1 MSEGFSIVFMGT
13 PDFGIPAFR
22 KLIEAGF
29 SIKAVVTAP
38 DKPTGRG
45 RKLKPCAMKQEAQKH
60 ELPVLQ
66 PENLKDE
73 AFLEDL
79 KAYEPDLQIVVAFR
93 KLPKS
98 VWNLPTKGTINLHAS
113 LLPDYRGA
121 APINWAI
128 INGETKTG
136 VTTFYINDQID
147 TGFIIY
153 QESVEINE
161 NELAGELH
169 DKLSEIGG
177 NLVLK
182 TAAVIQKGQPPLKE
196 QAQISNPKKAPKI
209 NKADCRIDWHDIV
222 DNVHNLIRGLSPFP
236 GAWTTWQGT
245 NIKIFRTEKEN
256 NQVMEQPGTLLP
268 TKSELKV
275 TAKDGCVKIL
285 ELQPEGSRKMD
296 SGSFLNGFSIP
307 AGSRFE

>member
-1 MSEGFSIVFMGT
+1 M
-13 PDFGIPAFR
+13 
-22 KLIEAGF
+22 
-29 SIKAVVTAP
+29 
-38 DKPTGRG
+38 
-45 RKLKPCAMKQEAQKH
+45 
-60 ELPVLQ
+60 
-66 PENLKDE
+66 
-73 AFLEDL
+73 

-98 VWNLPTKGTINLHAS
+98 VWSLPTKGTINLHAS

-136 VTTFYINDQID
+136 VTTFYINDQLD
-147 TGFIIY
+147 TGLIIY
-153 QESVEINE
+153 QESVEIKE

-169 DKLSEIGG
+169 DKLSEVGG
-177 NLVLK
+177 DLVLK
-182 TAAVIQKGQPPLKE
+182 TAEVIQKGQPSLKE
-196 QAQISNPKKAPKI
+196 QTQISNPKKAPKI

-222 DNVHNLIRGLSPFP
+222 DNVHNFIRGLSPFP

-256 NQVMEQPGTLLP
+256 NQVIEQPGTLLP
-268 TKSELKV
+268 LKSQLKV
-275 TAKDGCVKIL
+275 AAKDGCINIL